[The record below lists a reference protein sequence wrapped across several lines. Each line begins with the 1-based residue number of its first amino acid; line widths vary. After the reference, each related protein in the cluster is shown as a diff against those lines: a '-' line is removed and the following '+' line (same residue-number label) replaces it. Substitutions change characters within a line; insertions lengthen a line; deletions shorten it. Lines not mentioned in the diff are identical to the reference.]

1 MTWNVQNNKHLSSLL
16 LPCRHFRRNLCLW
29 SAQYADIDTTAKFK
43 SSHRFLVLIPGR
55 MSMNILVGI
64 LFFSII
70 LWFIGLWSLCWMGV
84 WIRIPLNICPITFTF
99 SLTKPP
105 TFSLLKVSG
114 QSYIQLAELTCQ
126 GWGKSWMGTRK
137 EMIISRA
144 GLGDGGSSLAN
155 YRYMMQTLTSHLL
168 SHGGDWKEWG
178 DTECQARAR
187 VMPQNYTVPPVIFH
201 SHKLP

>member
-1 MTWNVQNNKHLSSLL
+1 
-16 LPCRHFRRNLCLW
+16 
-29 SAQYADIDTTAKFK
+29 
-43 SSHRFLVLIPGR
+43 

-64 LFFSII
+64 LFFSIS
-70 LWFIGLWSLCWMGV
+70 LWFIGLWSLCWMGA

-144 GLGDGGSSLAN
+144 GVGDGGSSLAN
-155 YRYMMQTLTSHLL
+155 YRYMMQTRLWHRTSSAMGEIGNSEGIPSAKL
-168 SHGGDWKEWG
+168 GP
-178 DTECQARAR
+178 AR